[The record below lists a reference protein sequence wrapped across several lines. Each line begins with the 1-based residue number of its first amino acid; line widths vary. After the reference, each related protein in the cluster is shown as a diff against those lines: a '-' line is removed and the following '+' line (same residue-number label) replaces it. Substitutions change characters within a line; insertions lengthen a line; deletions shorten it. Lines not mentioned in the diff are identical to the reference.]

1 MFGTLDLQNKLKVFL
16 KRLESSICLVDMLH
30 ISYGWHVGFEKNIE
44 AALEKAGV
52 YYLLIDT
59 P

>member
-1 MFGTLDLQNKLKVFL
+1 MSHLSQRPSNPVYYIEDC
-16 KRLESSICLVDMLH
+16 RILVDMLH